1 MKQFKWYLKNA
12 IFLILVSLT
21 SFAKVQGRVLTP
33 QTKSFQHDSI
43 TISLITCGPGNQIYS
58 LYGHTAVR
66 YCNRISGED
75 FVVNYGMF
83 SFHQKYFIL
92 RFIFGLT
99 DYEMG
104 IIPYSDFIAEYLS
117 EGRWVKEQIL
127 NISNTDKQN
136 IMEAIRMNYLPENR
150 VYRYNFFYDNC
161 TTRARD
167 ILLNNLNESVV
178 FPHNQ
183 SVNTSFRKEIH
194 LWNKEHLWSRWGN
207 DLLLGVK
214 ADVNINNKMR
224 QFLPDQLRQDFDR
237 TILVSKQGEKH
248 KLVKKTHWLISPH
261 EAQIHQ
267 NIGINIFYIN
277 NPLLFIIVITIAFIY
292 LSIHEVRHNIYS
304 TIGKVCDILTWS
316 VSGFAG
322 LMLTAMIFS
331 QHPTVNCNLQ
341 IFILNPLNIGLLAPP
356 LRKNRSYVIILL
368 ACYVAGLLGSLIQTY
383 ACGIVLLALILT
395 MRILLYMRVNNL
407 YIFKKR

>member
-1 MKQFKWYLKNA
+1 MKQFKCYFKNA

-21 SFAKVQGRVLTP
+21 SFAKAQERVFIP
-33 QTKSFQHDSI
+33 QTKLCQHDSI
-43 TISLITCGPGNQIYS
+43 TISLITCGPGNEVYS

-104 IIPYSDFIAEYLS
+104 IIPFSNFIAEYLS

-136 IMEAIRMNYLPENR
+136 IMESIRTNYLPENR

-167 ILLNNLNESVV
+167 ILLNNLNEPAI

-183 SVNTSFRKEIH
+183 SANTSFRKEIH
-194 LWNKEHLWSRWGN
+194 RWTKEHLWSRWGN

-214 ADVNINNKMR
+214 ADANINDKMR
-224 QFLPDQLRQDFDR
+224 QFLPDQLRRDFDR
-237 TILVSKQGEKH
+237 TILVSKHGEKH
-248 KLVKKTHWLISPH
+248 KLIKKTHWLISPR
-261 EAQIHQ
+261 EAQIYQ
-267 NIGINIFYIN
+267 NIGGNSFFIN
-277 NPLLFIIVITIAFIY
+277 NPLFVIIVIAIVFIC
-292 LSIHEVRHNIYS
+292 LSIHEARHDIYS
-304 TIGKVCDILTWS
+304 TIGKICDTLTWI
-316 VSGFAG
+316 VSGLAG
-322 LMLTAMIFS
+322 LILTAMIFS

-341 IFILNPLNIGLLAPP
+341 IFILNPLNIGLLAPS
-356 LRKNRSYVIILL
+356 LRKKSSYIFILL
-368 ACYVAGLLGSLIQTY
+368 ICYIVGLLGSLIQTY
-383 ACGIVLLALILT
+383 ASGIVLLALILT

-407 YIFKKR
+407 YTFKKR